1 MSGKKA
7 LARVFLWVA
16 AAMCFNFGIY
26 LTLGEEKALSF
37 LAGYLLEQ
45 SLSVDN
51 LFLFLLIFSAF
62 GVKLKYQKR
71 VLTYGLIGAAILRLI
86 FVVLGVAIINRFHW
100 ILYIFG
106 LNLIVSGVAM
116 ALGKN
121 EEGDFNNNKLIK
133 IIGRFIPVDTSVTGN
148 RFFVRRRGRLHA
160 TALFIILVI
169 IEFTDIIF
177 AVDSIPAIFSIT
189 TDLFIVYTS
198 NIFAILSL
206 RSMYF
211 VLGRLHDRFRYVKY
225 GVAVLLTLTG
235 VKLLLLMFDI
245 SVPINVSLGVIF
257 SVLTVSVLL
266 SLAIS
271 KRY

>member
-16 AAMCFNFGIY
+16 AAMCFNAGIY

-51 LFLFLLIFSAF
+51 LFLFLMIFSSF
-62 GVKLKYQKR
+62 GVKLRYQRR
-71 VLTYGLIGAAILRLI
+71 VLTYGLIGAALLRLL
-86 FVVLGVAIINRFHW
+86 FVVLGVTMINKFHW

-106 LNLIVSGVAM
+106 LNLIVSGIAM
-116 ALGKN
+116 AFGKN
-121 EEGDFNNNKLIK
+121 EEGDFKNNKLVK
-133 IIGRFIPVDTSVTGN
+133 IIGRFIPLELMATSD
-148 RFFVRRRGRLHA
+148 RFFIRRKGRLHA
-160 TALFIILVI
+160 TSLFIILII

-198 NIFAILSL
+198 NLFAILSL

-211 VLGRLHDRFRYVKY
+211 VLGKLHDRFRYVKY

-235 VKLLLLMFDI
+235 VKLLLIMFKI
-245 SVPINVSLGVIF
+245 SVSIGMSLGIIF
-257 SVLTVSVLL
+257 FILLVSVLL

-271 KRY
+271 KR